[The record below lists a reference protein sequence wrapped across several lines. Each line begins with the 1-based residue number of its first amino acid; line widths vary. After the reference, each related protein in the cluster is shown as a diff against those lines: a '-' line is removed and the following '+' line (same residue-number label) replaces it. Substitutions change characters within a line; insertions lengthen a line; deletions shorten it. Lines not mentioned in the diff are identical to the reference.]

1 MHHHAQPR
9 HQDRI
14 HCGIAWRL
22 GGKFFPLKSFG
33 RAPWRGRRIPYLQI
47 FRYAVDAADPDL
59 PSTTYA
65 SSSFTRYRNGL
76 PPVSPPDALLPF
88 TRPQIVSTA
97 RPNVFFRMA
106 RFMSLNSADPG
117 SSICA
122 AIVTFALVR
131 TGSAM
136 SAACSGVGTL
146 ILVRGDAALA
156 RSGGPCFFDDGLL
169 PDFAGVAEFDLTI
182 AGAGANA
189 AGTGSVGR
197 ATATLSKQGLDSHP
211 RKSPREG
218 ANQPKPIRIPASA
231 PTKSSPIR
239 FPSSGARFAL
249 ITRTNSALVI
259 LSVAQKR

>member
-1 MHHHAQPR
+1 MRDSLAPR
-9 HQDRI
+9 
-14 HCGIAWRL
+14 W
-22 GGKFFPLKSFG
+22 KFFPLKSFG
-33 RAPWRGRRIPYLQI
+33 RAPWCGRRIPYLQI
-47 FRYAVDAADPDL
+47 FRYAVDAAEPDL

-88 TRPQIVSTA
+88 TRPQIVSIA

-131 TGSAM
+131 TASAM
-136 SAACSGVGTL
+136 SVARSGVGTL
-146 ILVRGDAALA
+146 ILVRGDALA
-156 RSGGPCFFDDGLL
+156 RSAGPCFFDDGLL

-189 AGTGSVGR
+189 AGIGAAGR
-197 ATATLSKQGLDSHP
+197 STATLSKQGLDPHP
-211 RKSPREG
+211 TKYPREG

-231 PTKSSPIR
+231 PTTSSPIR
-239 FPSSGARFAL
+239 FPSLGARLAL